1 MRPNQESPLCFATF
15 HAARDSEG
23 GNPENGTQRQVTIVM
38 SVGSENRGQDFASLY
53 AAHYEP
59 ALRLAFLLTGST
71 LASEEAV
78 ADAFALVY
86 PKWQA
91 GTVQMF
97 GPYLKTV
104 VTNQVR
110 RNRRRERA
118 RRDRSGGASSI
129 DRPLCVAEN
138 VAQRSVLF
146 AALLRLPVRQ
156 RAAIVL
162 RYYEDLTEAQTA
174 EVLGTSVGTVKSQV
188 SRGLGRLQ
196 AILTDTTEGV

>member
-1 MRPNQESPLCFATF
+1 MT
-15 HAARDSEG
+15 
-23 GNPENGTQRQVTIVM
+23 

-53 AAHYEP
+53 AAHYQP
-59 ALRLAFLLTGST
+59 ALRLAFLLTGSMS
-71 LASEEAV
+71 ASEEAV

-86 PKWQA
+86 PRWQA
-91 GTVQMF
+91 GTIENF

-104 VTNQVR
+104 VTNEVR
-110 RNRRRERA
+110 RHRRRERA
-118 RRDRSGGASSI
+118 RRDRSGRGSSI
-129 DRPLCVAEN
+129 ERPAGVAED
-138 VAQRSVLF
+138 VAQRSALF

-188 SRGLGRLQ
+188 SRGLDRLQ
-196 AILTDTTEGV
+196 ALLTDTTEGV